1 MAQLTN
7 TRIYGTLDVDNVI
20 TAKNGINVAPIKNS
34 TNTVDNS
41 AKITLNSVIVDDKQ
55 NSAQNENKLSSIM
68 LSSENNSYGK
78 KETSGSYQIQANS
91 LFSYTA
97 EIKNNTAEIKDNA
110 GKLLSLDLHKVNS
123 KEQLRFDDSDRV
135 RFYNINIDDTLYN
148 ISVDVSAF
156 PKASSSKPNV
166 SYDNGTSTYESN
178 YTAKTENDAAAGI
191 KGTTNTTKNT
201 VNLQLTVPYEGGEII
216 TDKSLERVDAITKH
230 SVSVQNDYQLQRL
243 FAQNSAFNKYIIGT
257 GSNGLLLKAA
267 IMIAS
272 EFAAYPVQFY
282 YKDNTAHMLM
292 FCDSGLVRKDT
303 LIGGEILYLTFSSAE
318 AEEEIEKLIL
328 NK

>member
-20 TAKNGINVAPIKNS
+20 TAKNGIKV
-34 TNTVDNS
+34 
-41 AKITLNSVIVDDKQ
+41 NSVIVDNKQ
-55 NSAQNENKLSSIM
+55 DSTKNENKLSSIK

-78 KETSGSYQIQANS
+78 IINASPISAYIQNNS
-91 LFSYTA
+91 IFSYTA
-97 EIKNNTAEIKDNA
+97 EIKNNTAEIKNNA
-110 GKLLSLDLHKVNS
+110 GKLLSLDLSKIKSEEKYIFDRNMNVKTYDIDKV
-123 KEQLRFDDSDRV
+123 
-135 RFYNINIDDTLYN
+135 DTLYN
-148 ISVDVSAF
+148 ISINVSDFA
-156 PKASSSKPNV
+156 KASSSEPEV
-166 SYDNGTSTYESN
+166 SYDNGTSNYRSTYTTTN
-178 YTAKTENDAAAGI
+178 TDPT
-191 KGTTNTTKNT
+191 GTFGGNTNTTKST

-216 TDKSLERVDAITKH
+216 TNKSLERVDAITKH

-257 GSNGLLLKAA
+257 GSNGLLLEAV

-318 AEEEIEKLIL
+318 AEEEIEKLLLI
-328 NK
+328 K

>member
-20 TAKNGINVAPIKNS
+20 TAKNGINVK
-34 TNTVDNS
+34 
-41 AKITLNSVIVDDKQ
+41 SVIVDNKQ
-55 NSAQNENKLSSIM
+55 DSTKNENKLSSIK

-78 KETSGSYQIQANS
+78 IINASPISAYIQNNS
-91 LFSYTA
+91 IFSYTA
-97 EIKNNTAEIKDNA
+97 EIKNNTAEIKNNA
-110 GKLLSLDLHKVNS
+110 GKLLSLDLSKIKSEEKYIFDRNMNVKTYDIDKV
-123 KEQLRFDDSDRV
+123 
-135 RFYNINIDDTLYN
+135 DTLYN
-148 ISVDVSAF
+148 ISVNVSDFA
-156 PKASSSKPNV
+156 KASSSEPEV
-166 SYDNGTSTYESN
+166 SYGNVISK
-178 YTAKTENDAAAGI
+178 YTVDTENDEATGVS
-191 KGTTNTTKNT
+191 GTTNTTKST

-318 AEEEIEKLIL
+318 AEEEITKLIL

>member
-7 TRIYGTLDVDNVI
+7 TRIYGNLNVDAITTL
-20 TAKNGINVAPIKNS
+20 NGALNANGDINV
-34 TNTVDNS
+34 
-41 AKITLNSVIVDDKQ
+41 NSVIVDNKQ
-55 NSAQNENKLSSIM
+55 DSTKNENKLSSIM
-68 LSSENNSYGK
+68 LSSVNNSYGK
-78 KETSGSYQIQANS
+78 IINASPISAYIQNNS
-91 LFSYTA
+91 IFSYTA
-97 EIKNNTAEIKDNA
+97 EIKNNTAEIKNNA
-110 GKLLSLDLHKVNS
+110 GALLSLDLSKIKSEERYTFDNNMNVKTYDIDKV
-123 KEQLRFDDSDRV
+123 
-135 RFYNINIDDTLYN
+135 DTLYN
-148 ISVDVSAF
+148 ISVNVSDF
-156 PKASSSKPNV
+156 TKASSSEPEV
-166 SYDNGTSTYESN
+166 SYGNVISK
-178 YTAKTENDAAAGI
+178 YTVDTKNDEATGVS
-191 KGTTNTTKNT
+191 GTTNTTKST

-257 GSNGLLLKAA
+257 APNGLLLKAV

-318 AEEEIEKLIL
+318 AEEEITKLIL

>member
-20 TAKNGINVAPIKNS
+20 TAKNGINVTPLKNS

-55 NSAQNENKLSSIM
+55 DSTKNENKLSSIK
-68 LSSENNSYGK
+68 LSSEDKSYGQIINVSQISTYIQNNS
-78 KETSGSYQIQANS
+78 I
-91 LFSYTA
+91 FSYTA
-97 EIKNNTAEIKDNA
+97 EIKNNA
-110 GKLLSLDLHKVNS
+110 GKLLSLDLS
-123 KEQLRFDDSDRV
+123 KIKSEEKYTFDRNMNV
-135 RFYNINIDDTLYN
+135 KTYNIDKVDTLYN
-148 ISVDVSAF
+148 ISVNVSDFA
-156 PKASSSKPNV
+156 KASSSEPEV
-166 SYDNGTSTYESN
+166 SYGNVISK
-178 YTAKTENDAAAGI
+178 YTVDTENDEATGVS
-191 KGTTNTTKNT
+191 GTTNTTKST

-257 GSNGLLLKAA
+257 GSNGLLLKAV

-318 AEEEIEKLIL
+318 AEEEITKLIL